1 MHAQLIEHNYSCP
14 YCGEHIET
22 LIDTSQGSLHTIEDC
37 SVCCR
42 PIELHIELDA
52 SSQQINLTAH
62 TDTE

>member
-1 MHAQLIEHNYSCP
+1 MQPQLIAHNYNCP

-22 LIDTSQGSLHTIEDC
+22 LIDTSQGSLRTIEDC

-42 PIELHIELDA
+42 PIELYIDFND
-52 SSQQINLTAH
+52 SNQKIKLTAH